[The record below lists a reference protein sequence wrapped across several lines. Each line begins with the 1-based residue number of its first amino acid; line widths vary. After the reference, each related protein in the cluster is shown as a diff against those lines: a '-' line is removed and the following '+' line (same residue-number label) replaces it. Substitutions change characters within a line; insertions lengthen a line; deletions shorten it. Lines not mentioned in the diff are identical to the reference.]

1 MWPWEDEPHSIAHG
15 ILDDETYDW
24 LAVVEGMLATGG
36 DAARRR
42 RGRRSSRPTQL
53 ALEATG
59 IDVDHTGS
67 AGLAGLLALRAP
79 GPVADDERV
88 AVLFTG
94 VSPNGS
100 TERREST
107 MRSFPGRDI
116 LSLKDFER
124 AEFERVFEV
133 CDELAPIAHSRQNA
147 DLLADKTLLTA
158 FYQPSTRTRL
168 ATEAAM
174 HRLGGHVLGFSD
186 AKMTRAGDF
195 YQESIKDTVHMLEYY
210 GDVIAM
216 RHFQQGAPAEAA
228 KWASVPVINCGD
240 GWGEHPT
247 QVLTDL
253 YTTQKEL
260 GTLDGLT
267 FLLVG
272 DMRMRTMHS
281 ILYAMSQFDVEGVR
295 RRAAGDVA
303 AARVQGRARRAQR
316 ALRGGSLGR
325 GRDRRLRR
333 DLHGA
338 GRPARLHEVARRAG
352 RERRHDA
359 RGVPGHAASC
369 CATAGKPGSIV
380 LHSLPRMDEL
390 PEDVD
395 ATRHARYWSEAFNGV
410 VMRMAL
416 LSLVLGAM
424 E

>member
-1 MWPWEDEPHSIAHG
+1 
-15 ILDDETYDW
+15 
-24 LAVVEGMLATGG
+24 
-36 DAARRR
+36 
-42 RGRRSSRPTQL
+42 
-53 ALEATG
+53 
-59 IDVDHTGS
+59 
-67 AGLAGLLALRAP
+67 
-79 GPVADDERV
+79 
-88 AVLFTG
+88 
-94 VSPNGS
+94 
-100 TERREST
+100 
-107 MRSFPGRDI
+107 MRSFAGRDI
-116 LSLKDFER
+116 LSLKGFER
-124 AEFERVFEV
+124 AEYFRVFEV
-133 CDELAPIAHSRQNA
+133 CDQLAPYARDRRNG
-147 DLLADKTLLTA
+147 DLLKDKILLTA

-228 KWASVPVINCGD
+228 RWATVPVINCGD

-253 YTTQKEL
+253 YTTYKEL
-260 GTLDGLT
+260 GRLDGLK

-281 ILYAMSQFDVEGVR
+281 ILYAFSQFDIEAFVVSPEEMSLLPEFKTELDDINVRYQEVEAVEKVI
-295 RRAAGDVA
+295 ADADVIYMEPV
-303 AARVQGRARRAQR
+303 VQADYTK
-316 ALRGGSLGR
+316 
-325 GRDRRLRR
+325 GRDERGQEVPTTPAAFRVTRELLR
-333 DLHGA
+333 D
-338 GRPARLHEVARRAG
+338 RAKS
-352 RERRHDA
+352 
-359 RGVPGHAASC
+359 HA
-369 CATAGKPGSIV
+369 IV

-395 ATRHARYWSEAFNGV
+395 DTRHARYWIEAFNGV

-416 LSLVLGAM
+416 LALVLGAA

>member
-1 MWPWEDEPHSIAHG
+1 
-15 ILDDETYDW
+15 
-24 LAVVEGMLATGG
+24 
-36 DAARRR
+36 
-42 RGRRSSRPTQL
+42 
-53 ALEATG
+53 
-59 IDVDHTGS
+59 
-67 AGLAGLLALRAP
+67 
-79 GPVADDERV
+79 
-88 AVLFTG
+88 
-94 VSPNGS
+94 
-100 TERREST
+100 
-107 MRSFPGRDI
+107 MRSFAGRDI

-124 AEFERVFEV
+124 NEFFRVFEV
-133 CDELAPIAHSRQNA
+133 CDELKPHAANRKNT
-147 DLLADKTLLTA
+147 DLLKDKTLLTA

-228 KWASVPVINCGD
+228 HWATVPVINCGD

-253 YTTQKEL
+253 YTTYKEL
-260 GTLDGLT
+260 GTLDGLK

-281 ILYAMSQFDVEGVR
+281 ILYALSQFDSEAFVVCPPEMSLLDEFKKEIDEYSVR
-295 RRAAGDVA
+295 YTEVGSVQECIADADVIYMEPVVQADYTKGRDERAAELPTTPDEYKVT
-303 AARVQGRARRAQR
+303 RE
-316 ALRGGSLGR
+316 LL
-325 GRDRRLRR
+325 RDR
-333 DLHGA
+333 A
-338 GRPARLHEVARRAG
+338 K
-352 RERRHDA
+352 
-359 RGVPGHAASC
+359 SS
-369 CATAGKPGSIV
+369 SIV

-390 PEDVD
+390 PPDVD
-395 ATRHARYWSEAFNGV
+395 STRHARYWTEAFNGV

-416 LSLVLGAM
+416 LALVLGAA